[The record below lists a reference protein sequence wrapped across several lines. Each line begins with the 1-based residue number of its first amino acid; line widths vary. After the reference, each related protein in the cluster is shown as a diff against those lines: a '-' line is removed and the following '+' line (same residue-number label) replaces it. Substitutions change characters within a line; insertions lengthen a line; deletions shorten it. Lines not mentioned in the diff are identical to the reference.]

1 MTARCL
7 GPVAEKQ
14 DQIITT
20 PLLCWQL
27 VWGISAGMVCLVFSK
42 CGAGHQDLFFLKG
55 GLLSEVF
62 WLSLKVIS
70 ICANLSNAAMLESKN
85 LFLVT
90 LPKMPYIL
98 SFSSCIF
105 MNFNYTN
112 FWGFFLLLSLYQV
125 IGVKPSYCTKPFVLC
140 KFALGMHF
148 AQWQ

>member
-62 WLSLKVIS
+62 WLSLKHLCKPKQCCHVREQKPFPG
-70 ICANLSNAAMLESKN
+70 NTSKN
-85 LFLVT
+85 AIHPVFFQLHFHEL
-90 LPKMPYIL
+90 
-98 SFSSCIF
+98 
-105 MNFNYTN
+105 YTN